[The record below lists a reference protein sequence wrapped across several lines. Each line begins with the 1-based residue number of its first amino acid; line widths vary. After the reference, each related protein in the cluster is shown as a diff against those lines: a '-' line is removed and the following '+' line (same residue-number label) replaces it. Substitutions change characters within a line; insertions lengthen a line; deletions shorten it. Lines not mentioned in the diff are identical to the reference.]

1 VVDDVVR
8 NEQEFRRP
16 RGKQEV
22 RRLGDQEFLGEQE
35 IRRWL
40 IELE

>member
-8 NEQEFRRP
+8 NNEQEFRRP

-22 RRLGDQEFLGEQE
+22 RRLGDQEFWGN
-35 IRRWL
+35 RKSGDG
-40 IELE
+40 